1 LIKRW
6 NFLKYHLAEHGLR
19 GTACDMYQY
28 YQRQHDYMDFG
39 SHGFLFN
46 VEFDRFGMIDLDL
59 GFSDHIGLAIA
70 GFLYG
75 LKVL

>member
-1 LIKRW
+1 MDYKAQRALCISIISI
-6 NFLKYHLAEHGLR
+6 
-19 GTACDMYQY
+19 
-28 YQRQHDYMDFG
+28 QRQHDYMDFG